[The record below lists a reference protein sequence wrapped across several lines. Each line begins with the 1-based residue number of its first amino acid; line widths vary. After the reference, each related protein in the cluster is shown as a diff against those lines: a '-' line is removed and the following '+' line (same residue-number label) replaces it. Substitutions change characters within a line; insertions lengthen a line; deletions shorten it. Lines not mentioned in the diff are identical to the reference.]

1 MQLDIFFE
9 LGNDEGISTQD
20 LSLANMFKTGGLL
33 QDFILPTL
41 REVLKEDSGSEEA
54 ESSYLKIKSI
64 SSSMA
69 TVKDRGQII

>member
-54 ESSYLKIKSI
+54 VQKV
-64 SSSMA
+64 A
-69 TVKDRGQII
+69 TSRSNPSPVAWPQ

>member
-54 ESSYLKIKSI
+54 VQKVVTSRSNPSPV
-64 SSSMA
+64 A
-69 TVKDRGQII
+69 WPQ